1 MSDLKSLENTVAKER
16 IAFRSEIQAL
26 QNENMT
32 LAAKLR
38 QLLESN
44 DRFTVII
51 MSQEKNDN
59 YISNFF
65 IWILIKG
72 ATFQVGHVPQ

>member
-51 MSQEKNDN
+51 MSSEEK
-59 YISNFF
+59 
-65 IWILIKG
+65 K
-72 ATFQVGHVPQ
+72 